1 RILIRPSEQVPING
15 EIVEGTSNVNEAFL
29 TGESRPVVKK
39 ANDEAIAGAVNGEG
53 ALTVK
58 VTRTGDQTT

>member
-1 RILIRPSEQVPING
+1 M
-15 EIVEGTSNVNEAFL
+15 VEGTSNVNEAFL